1 MCHLCNETH
10 KEGGKCGLWS
20 RQKVSIDEDQEM
32 DQRSELLDRDIEI
45 SDKNANRSNGK
56 CGQHT

>member
-1 MCHLCNETH
+1 MCHICNETH

-32 DQRSELLDRDIEI
+32 AQRLELLERDIEI
-45 SDKNANRSNGK
+45 SDKNANRSKGK